1 MSRPDAHAPSDP
13 AAKRDA
19 STASANGGRG
29 SASDAAAPNPSSFKI
44 TLGESIAARR
54 LAEQSG
60 EKKPGEPTKVPS
72 AVSELLKSAAEVMKA
87 SEPKAPGSSASV
99 KAADA
104 SKVDAKSGDAK
115 AGEDAGVTIR
125 VTGAKAVRTDSSGRK
140 FEASPGKWDP
150 RGANKP
156 ADATADGEEDASSA
170 SADGG
175 SESASGKPPRKGSK
189 GLNSPS
195 PVVMA
200 AGRDD
205 DEEDEELAAPRTW
218 ETRAGVAVLVVLMAA
233 FGGIVG
239 WRFFMN
245 GPKMLA
251 GGPPAGET
259 AKNPLASIGKSSD
272 ESKEKSKP
280 TMLSSTRK
288 DSLFAPRDPNVKAAA
303 YEAETAPPADE
314 APPTVPKTVPG
325 APPSTLPSERA
336 AERMPEGS
344 SDAKLPFDV
353 AGGPPSAPA
362 EVGPTPGG
370 SSMRI
375 KSGSAAG
382 AGSAFGAKEGA
393 DAASPPTSPGGAYA
407 SPFGANDHDP
417 STGPAAGSTRSPSNR
432 TERAATGSSRAASDK
447 PFMGTLAEMP
457 VGASRRAAPRSPR
470 SAPGGDAKYPADAKN
485 AGKAEWP
492 TTRDS
497 AAAWPYPS
505 TRDAAAGAAAPKTA
519 SAWPA
524 ATEGAAPAAWPPA
537 GPKDAAAPTTRAAEG
552 PAGYPATYPGAAG
565 ATGAGSAFAA
575 TPRAPTEGAASGLPG
590 TTRAPKDGS
599 ADAASAG
606 FPATGRSP
614 KDESAAPAAAFP
626 ATARNP
632 KEATAAAG
640 TSRAAEETLPASPRA
655 TGGAWSDPVARP
667 TTGPAA
673 ASARAEEE
681 APAAAGSG
689 FAATP
694 RAPGDAGPAG
704 TAAFPATSRSP
715 SEATPRAAGGPWS
728 DPVASPTTG
737 PAAGASPRA
746 VETAAPATSREP
758 GAASGTAAFPYKG
771 PAATEAAPTSRAASP
786 RSPWGAADAHE
797 TAPLA
802 TTAPSTHA
810 PNEKAMPAE
819 RAAKESSPTTRTPSE
834 RIPSAPAEA
843 IAGSPRAVP
852 NAFAPAATDPA
863 PAASVSPSGRA
874 AGSPRAAETAAT
886 PRAPMGTPVAV
897 EPVPPTAPAAGAPAD
912 RFPSERSSSSP
923 LATSPSGESHGA
935 SPLRGGFRDVGGE
948 PSPEPRTASTAN
960 GFAPAAANPAAS
972 VGKAPG
978 LVEVEVEE
986 LVPARAADAGKYVV
1000 QPGDNYWTISQALYG
1015 EGGYHRALAAHLAS
1029 QQGRGLLRVG
1039 DSFPAPS
1046 VGDLRS
1052 RYPNLCQPEPAAV
1065 AAAAET
1071 SRTYK
1076 VRGGETLHEIAR
1088 SQLGKSSRWVDIYDL
1103 NQERLDAAGGTLP
1116 AGLELTLPADGPET
1130 ASGKGRKVR

>member
-19 STASANGGRG
+19 SANP
-29 SASDAAAPNPSSFKI
+29 ASFKI

-60 EKKPGEPTKVPS
+60 DKKAGEPTKVPS
-72 AVSELLKSAAEVMKA
+72 AVSELLKTAAEVMKA
-87 SEPKAPGSSASV
+87 SEPKAPASSVSAKIAEAKGEAV
-99 KAADA
+99 
-104 SKVDAKSGDAK
+104 KSGDAK
-115 AGEDAGVTIR
+115 AGEDAAGVTIR

-140 FEASPGKWDP
+140 FEATPGKWDP

-156 ADATADGEEDASSA
+156 TDATAEGDEDASNA
-170 SADGG
+170 SSDGG
-175 SESASGKPPRKGSK
+175 SEAAAGRPPRKGSK

-205 DEEDEELAAPRTW
+205 EEEDEELAAPRTW

-251 GGPPAGET
+251 GGPTAGET
-259 AKNPLASIGKSSD
+259 AQGPLASIGKGGD

-303 YEAETAPPADE
+303 YEAETAPAADE
-314 APPTVPKTVPG
+314 APPTAPKTVPG

-336 AERMPEGS
+336 AERMPDGS
-344 SDAKLPFDV
+344 GDAKLPFGA
-353 AGGPPSAPA
+353 AGGLPSVPA
-362 EVGPTPGG
+362 EVGTTPGAP
-370 SSMRI
+370 SMRI
-375 KSGSAAG
+375 KSGSAPA
-382 AGSAFGAKEGA
+382 AGSAFGAK
-393 DAASPPTSPGGAYA
+393 DAADPAAPPSSPAGAYA
-407 SPFGANDHDP
+407 SPFATNDHDP
-417 STGPAAGSTRSPSNR
+417 SSGPAASSTRSPSNR
-432 TERAATGSSRAASDK
+432 SERAAGGSSRASSDK

-470 SAPGGDAKYPADAKN
+470 SAPGGEAKNPADAKN
-485 AGKAEWP
+485 AGGAEWP

-505 TRDAAAGAAAPKTA
+505 TRDAAAGASAAAAPKTA

-524 ATEGAAPAAWPPA
+524 ASEGAAPAAWPPA
-537 GPKDAAAPTTRAAEG
+537 GPKDAAAAPTSRAPQEG
-552 PAGYPATYPGAAG
+552 PAGYPASYPAAPAG
-565 ATGAGSAFAA
+565 VGAGSAFAA
-575 TPRAPTEGAASGLPG
+575 PPRSASDSGVPG
-590 TTRAPKDGS
+590 TTRSSKDG
-599 ADAASAG
+599 AAEAASTG
-606 FPATGRSP
+606 FPATVRNP
-614 KDESAAPAAAFP
+614 KDET
-626 ATARNP
+626 ATA
-632 KEATAAAG
+632 G
-640 TSRAAEETLPASPRA
+640 SSRAAEETLPASPRA
-655 TGGAWSDPVARP
+655 SGGAWSDPVARP

-673 ASARAEEE
+673 ASARAGEEV
-681 APAAAGSG
+681 PAAPGSG

-694 RAPGDAGPAG
+694 RAPGDMVPAS
-704 TAAFPATSRSP
+704 TSAFPATSRVP
-715 SEATPRAAGGPWS
+715 GDATPRAAGSPWS
-728 DPVASPTTG
+728 DSTASPSTG
-737 PAAGASPRA
+737 PAAGASSRA
-746 VETAAPATSREP
+746 AETASAPTSREP
-758 GAASGTAAFPYKG
+758 GAASGTAAFPYKA
-771 PAATEAAPTSRAASP
+771 PAATEAGPTGRAASP
-786 RSPWGAADAHE
+786 RSPWAASDSHE
-797 TAPLA
+797 AAPLA
-802 TTAPSTHA
+802 GAAPSTRTS
-810 PNEKAMPAE
+810 NEKADPSE
-819 RAAKESSPTTRTPSE
+819 RAAKETNPTTRTPSE
-834 RIPSAPAEA
+834 RAATAPAETA
-843 IAGSPRAVP
+843 AGSPRAVP
-852 NAFAPAATDPA
+852 NAFAPATSDPA
-863 PAASVSPSGRA
+863 PAASVAPSGRA
-874 AGSPRAAETAAT
+874 AGSPRAAESVAT

-897 EPVPPTAPAAGAPAD
+897 EPVPPTAPPAAAPTE
-912 RFPSERSSSSP
+912 RFPSERGSSSP
-923 LATSPSGESHGA
+923 LATSPTVESRGA
-935 SPLRGGFRDVGGE
+935 TPLRGGFRDVGNE
-948 PSPEPRTASTAN
+948 PAAEPKTASTAN
-960 GFAPAAANPAAS
+960 GFAPATTKNPAAS
-972 VGKAPG
+972 ASKAPG

-1015 EGGYHRALAAHLAS
+1015 EGGYHRALAAHLHS

-1065 AAAAET
+1065 ASAADA

-1088 SQLGKSSRWVDIYDL
+1088 AQLGKSSRWVDIYDL
-1103 NQERLDAAGGTLP
+1103 NQERLDAAGGPLP

-1130 ASGKGRKVR
+1130 ANAKGRKVR